1 MRTSSRT
8 VRSAV
13 TGLFVVACGGG
24 SAETSGPNGADDT
37 LPEAD
42 GGGST
47 SSTDAAVAAL
57 DAGSPRTDSGAARDA
72 GGVGSCSGT
81 AVVIRPSTQT
91 TTIPANATSC
101 SGATYGSKGDLVA
114 TTVPVCEGSTRV
126 TALTLRYDMNAYFG
140 EPTRK
145 AVVAWE
151 GSGGLSGVQWLAEV
165 QSSQGR
171 QYVTASGKRVFASYL
186 VGSIKGPGQGF
197 GTDSTGSPSWS
208 QTFVVYDPATGVA
221 DGVPEAEA
229 KNIYKACFKLANL
242 GLVKLNGKPALR

>member
-1 MRTSSRT
+1 MSL
-8 VRSAV
+8 V
-13 TGLFVVACGGG
+13 TFVAACGGTTSSG
-24 SAETSGPNGADDT
+24 EPSAPD
-37 LPEAD
+37 AD
-42 GGGST
+42 GGGVGAESDSGAPAT
-47 SSTDAAVAAL
+47 T
-57 DAGSPRTDSGAARDA
+57 TDSGAPRIDAGAPRDA
-72 GGVGSCSGT
+72 GGTNTCSGT
-81 AVVIRPSTQT
+81 AVVIRPSTTT

-101 SGATYGSKGDLVA
+101 SGSTYGAKGDLTA

-126 TALTLRYDMNAYFG
+126 TSLTLRYDMNAYFG
-140 EPTRK
+140 EPTRR

-151 GSGGLSGVQWLAEV
+151 GSGALSSVQWLAEV
-165 QSSQGR
+165 QNAQGR

-221 DGVPEAEA
+221 NGVSDTEA
-229 KNIYKACFKLANL
+229 KNIYKACFKLANV